1 MRKLKFVT
9 ASALPLPK
17 HKYCAAQMRE
27 SRQEVLILEA
37 FKWGC
42 MRRLAVKLS
51 FSVIVVATLPEG
63 KTTESIFEHSIH
75 WVAGGPGILRQLST
89 SRKAPA
95 HEKANRWIGA
105 LHWLPLRI
113 IAVLGQ
119 MRQSQAAQG
128 SKKLLLDR
136 STQLGERRRSSLPLP
151 LSVYS
156 SFH

>member
-1 MRKLKFVT
+1 M
-9 ASALPLPK
+9 
-17 HKYCAAQMRE
+17 HE
-27 SRQEVLILEA
+27 SRQEVLRILEA
-37 FKWGC
+37 FKQGC
-42 MRRLAVKLS
+42 MRWLEMLS
-51 FSVIVVATLPEG
+51 FSVAVVETLPEG
-63 KTTESIFEHSIH
+63 KTTESLFEHSIYC
-75 WVAGGPGILRQLST
+75 VAGGPGILRQLST

-136 STQLGERRRSSLPLP
+136 STQLGERRRYSLPCLC
-151 LSVYS
+151 LYTQVFIKNHHSK
-156 SFH
+156 